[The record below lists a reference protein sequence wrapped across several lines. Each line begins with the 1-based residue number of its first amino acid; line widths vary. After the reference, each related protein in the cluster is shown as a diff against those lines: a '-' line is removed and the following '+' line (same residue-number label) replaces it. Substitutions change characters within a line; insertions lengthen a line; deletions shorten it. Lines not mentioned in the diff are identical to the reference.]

1 MKNTHAILSFSLLL
15 FAACNQDPIFH
26 NISNEVKP
34 KDPLI
39 NGSPSKLVERG
50 GSLYVANGRL
60 WRYSG
65 GGWTRVDGSP
75 SNIYDIAGG
84 STLYLLQV
92 RGSETA
98 VYSWNDT
105 EAVRLDNPTG
115 YSMIQGLYGEGGS
128 VVAGAM
134 RPGSDDYAVL
144 TVSGNSLSLL
154 RTIPYPLTG
163 VSGSYYA
170 TSGGIFS
177 GSSGTSISGSYRDIA
192 GIISAG
198 GSKGVIAVT
207 SGGWILE
214 VSGGSVQ
221 AHSTSVSFT
230 GALAVYG
237 PKNLLLLGIKGSIY
251 DLGYREMR
259 LNDNNWTLYTPGDLA
274 PDSSVADRDKYR
286 ATLGQHA
293 VSSLRYYDNILF
305 ASTQKDGLWS
315 YRGNEWN
322 AEE

>member
-1 MKNTHAILSFSLLL
+1 
-15 FAACNQDPIFH
+15 
-26 NISNEVKP
+26 
-34 KDPLI
+34 
-39 NGSPSKLVERG
+39 
-50 GSLYVANGRL
+50 
-60 WRYSG
+60 
-65 GGWTRVDGSP
+65 
-75 SNIYDIAGG
+75 
-84 STLYLLQV
+84 V

-105 EAVRLDNPTG
+105 DAVRLDNPTG

-128 VVAGAM
+128 VMAGAM
-134 RPGSDDYAVL
+134 RPGSDAYAVL

-170 TSGGIFS
+170 TSGGIFTS
-177 GSSGTSISGSYRDIA
+177 GGLITGSGSYGGIA
-192 GIISAG
+192 GIIST
-198 GSKGVIAVT
+198 SRGVIAVT
-207 SGGWILE
+207 SSGTILQ
-214 VSGGSVQ
+214 VSGSGVT
-221 AHSTSVSFT
+221 AHGTSVPFT
-230 GALAVYG
+230 GALAVYNRG
-237 PKNLLLLGIKGSIY
+237 SVNLLLLGIKGSTY

-259 LNDNNWTLYTPGDLA
+259 LNGSDWAINTPGDLA

-293 VSSLRYYDNILF
+293 VSSLHYYSNGNVLF

-315 YRGNEWN
+315 YRNNEWN

>member
-1 MKNTHAILSFSLLL
+1 MKHTHAILSFSLLL

-39 NGSPSKLVERG
+39 DGSPSKLVERS

-60 WRYSG
+60 WKYSD
-65 GGWTRVDGSP
+65 GGWTRVEGSP
-75 SNIYDIAGG
+75 PNIYDIAGG
-84 STLYLLQV
+84 STLYLLQL

-105 EAVRLDNPTG
+105 EAIPLENATG
-115 YSMIQGLYGEGGS
+115 YSMIQGLYDSGS
-128 VVAGAM
+128 GVVAGAM
-134 RPGSDDYAVL
+134 RPDSEDYAVL
-144 TVSGNSLSLL
+144 TVSGNSLSLR

-163 VSGSYYA
+163 VSGSFYA

-177 GSSGTSISGSYRDIA
+177 GLSGTSISGSYTNIA
-192 GIISAG
+192 GIIST
-198 GSKGVIAVT
+198 SRGVIAVT
-207 SGGWILE
+207 SGGTILE
-214 VSGGSVQ
+214 VSGSSVT

-230 GALAVYG
+230 GALAVYNRG
-237 PKNLLLLGIKGSIY
+237 SVNLLLLGIKGNTY
-251 DLGYREMR
+251 DLGYREMK
-259 LNDNNWTLYTPGDLA
+259 LNGSWDLYTPGEMA
-274 PDSSVADRDKYR
+274 PDSSVADEDKYM

-293 VSSLRYYDNILF
+293 VSSLRYYGSVLF

-315 YRGNEWN
+315 YRNNEWN

>member
-1 MKNTHAILSFSLLL
+1 
-15 FAACNQDPIFH
+15 
-26 NISNEVKP
+26 
-34 KDPLI
+34 
-39 NGSPSKLVERG
+39 
-50 GSLYVANGRL
+50 
-60 WRYSG
+60 
-65 GGWTRVDGSP
+65 
-75 SNIYDIAGG
+75 
-84 STLYLLQV
+84 V

-105 EAVRLDNPTG
+105 DAVRLDNPTG

-170 TSGGIFS
+170 TSGGIFTS
-177 GSSGTSISGSYRDIA
+177 GGLITGSASYGGIA

-207 SGGWILE
+207 SGGWILQ
-214 VSGGSVQ
+214 VNGSSVT

-230 GALAVYG
+230 GALAVYNRG
-237 PKNLLLLGIKGSIY
+237 SVNLLLLGIKGSIY

-259 LNDNNWTLYTPGDLA
+259 LNDSNWTLYTPGDLA

-293 VSSLRYYDNILF
+293 VSSLRYYDNVLF

-315 YRGNEWN
+315 YRNSEWN